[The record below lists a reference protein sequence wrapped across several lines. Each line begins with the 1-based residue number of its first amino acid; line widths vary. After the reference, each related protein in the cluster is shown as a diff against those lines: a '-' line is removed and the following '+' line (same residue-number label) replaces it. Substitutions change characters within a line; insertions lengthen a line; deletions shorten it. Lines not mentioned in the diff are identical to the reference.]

1 MTAVLVAAAV
11 ALVATAL
18 RPHRTRALVPDA
30 PTSLPADLA
39 TVLDTA
45 AREVRT
51 GSSTSA
57 AVQHALRGHPGA
69 ADALADTATG
79 RPPTPDWPVLLH
91 ALRRAERVGHQAAAV
106 FDQAAATLR
115 ERHALQA
122 EQRAHTT
129 QARLSA
135 RVLTAVPV
143 GFAALTAW
151 SSPDV
156 RNVYASAW
164 GIALLAAGAA
174 LNLLGWSW
182 MRVIIGRAA

>member
-91 ALRRAERVGHQAAAV
+91 ALRRAERVGHQA
-106 FDQAAATLR
+106 
-115 ERHALQA
+115 
-122 EQRAHTT
+122 HTT

>member
-1 MTAVLVAAAV
+1 MSAVLVAVAVVLAA
-11 ALVATAL
+11 AAL
-18 RPHRTRALVPDA
+18 RPRRARALVPGA
-30 PTSLPADLA
+30 PTSLPDDLA

-51 GSSTSA
+51 GSSTSV
-57 AVQHALRGHPGA
+57 AVQHALHAHPGA
-69 ADALADTATG
+69 ADALAATAAG

-91 ALRRAERVGHQAAAV
+91 AVRRAERVGHEAAAV

-135 RVLTAVPV
+135 RVLTAVPI

-151 SSPDV
+151 SSPNV
-156 RNVYASAW
+156 RVVYASAW
-164 GIALLAAGAA
+164 GVAMITAGAV
-174 LNLLGWSW
+174 LNLLGWWW
-182 MRVIIGRAA
+182 MRAIVGRAA